1 MIYIISL
8 VMLLLGA
15 GIGVLMG
22 LLHERAKRAPL
33 EQQRAQLEAT
43 LSAQQHAAAEQLATQ
58 QRTAAEQLA
67 AQKERYEEALSS
79 QQRTAAEQLA
89 AERQHSSEALQQQKQ
104 HYEDAQKQ
112 QKQSFD
118 ETLRAQKQNFDE
130 TLQRVTAEVKLSTE
144 QMLKDRQ
151 KEFAESSAQNITGIV
166 NPLRESLERMMKQG
180 ELTMHSTDELLRVLR
195 HGSKVQGDWGETILD
210 ELLES
215 QGLKRG
221 IHYDTQTALRDAS
234 GQTVRSEEGATLRP
248 DVILHLDREREVI
261 IDCKVSLTAFIGYV
275 NAETEPERRQYLKAH
290 VESLEKHV
298 RSLSKKDYSAYIKPP
313 KVRMNYVIMFVPHTG
328 ALWTAMNE
336 RPDLWRRAMEQNV
349 FIADEQTL
357 YAALRIVALTWT
369 QIEQS
374 ENQKKVFDLAS
385 EMMDRVGQF
394 VKRYEAVGRALD
406 TAQKAYEEGQRKL
419 EPSGQS
425 ILQTCGK
432 LIKLGAK
439 QSAVNP
445 LPQLENNEP

>member
-1 MIYIISL
+1 M
-8 VMLLLGA
+8 
-15 GIGVLMG
+15 
-22 LLHERAKRAPL
+22 
-33 EQQRAQLEAT
+33 
-43 LSAQQHAAAEQLATQ
+43 
-58 QRTAAEQLA
+58 
-67 AQKERYEEALSS
+67 
-79 QQRTAAEQLA
+79 
-89 AERQHSSEALQQQKQ
+89 
-104 HYEDAQKQ
+104 
-112 QKQSFD
+112 
-118 ETLRAQKQNFDE
+118 
-130 TLQRVTAEVKLSTE
+130 
-144 QMLKDRQ
+144 
-151 KEFAESSAQNITGIV
+151 
-166 NPLRESLERMMKQG
+166 
-180 ELTMHSTDELLRVLR
+180 
-195 HGSKVQGDWGETILD
+195 
-210 ELLES
+210 
-215 QGLKRG
+215 
-221 IHYDTQTALRDAS
+221 
-234 GQTVRSEEGATLRP
+234 RSEEGATLRP

>member
-1 MIYIISL
+1 MIYAVAIA
-8 VMLLLGA
+8 MLLLGG
-15 GIGVLMG
+15 GIGWLAG
-22 LLHERAKRAPL
+22 LLAERAKRAPL
-33 EQQRAQLEAT
+33 EQERAQLEAT
-43 LSAQQHAAAEQLATQ
+43 LTAQQQAAADQLATQ

-67 AQKERYEEALSS
+67 AQKERYEEALAVH
-79 QQRTAAEQLA
+79 QRAAAEQLA
-89 AERQHSSEALQQQKQ
+89 AERQHSGEVLRQQQQ
-104 HYEDAQKQ
+104 HYENAQKQ
-112 QKQSFD
+112 QKESF
-118 ETLRAQKQNFDE
+118 EE
-130 TLQRVTAEVKLSTE
+130 TLQRVTAEVKLSTDK
-144 QMLKDRQ
+144 MLKDRQ
-151 KEFAESSAQNITGIV
+151 KEFAESSVQNITGIV

-180 ELTMHSTDELLRVLR
+180 ELTMHSTDELLRVLS

-248 DVILHLDREREVI
+248 DVILHLDQEREVI
-261 IDCKVSLTAFIGYV
+261 IDCKVSLTAFINYV
-275 NAETEPERRQYLKAH
+275 NAGTEAERQQYLKAH

-298 RSLSKKDYSAYIKPP
+298 RSLSKKDYSNYVKPP

-336 RPDLWRRAMEQNV
+336 KPDLWRRAMEQNV

-374 ENQKKVFDLAS
+374 ENQKRVFDLAG

-406 TAQKAYEEGQRKL
+406 AAQKAYEDGQRKL

-439 QSAVNP
+439 QSATNP
-445 LPQLENNEP
+445 LPQLENNET